1 MQLAR
6 ESWVHVQDSSSS
18 SSSSSSSEEGTC
30 QGDPLAMAAY
40 AVAIMPLINTLE
52 ERCQE
57 TTQCWF
63 ADDDGAASSI
73 ASLRDY
79 WNELSKEGPGYGCFP
94 NAKKTVLLVKPEHRD
109 DADRLFSNTGINIR
123 STGCR
128 YLGGSLGEEFMKEM
142 VQKWCQQICTLAEIA
157 HTQPHAAHAVFT
169 RSVTANSDTTSA
181 QRRAVRRFSMPLTR
195 LSTPPSCLLLRGE
208 SLSRISQR
216 EQYLPFLPDLVGLQY
231 PVLHRRRSVKTRLL
245 GT

>member
-1 MQLAR
+1 MASTISVLGEPERVAVVVVVVAFNSLNRAAALHNIPRVCPSMAQVFANTYTKPVRLFVDGD
-6 ESWVHVQDSSSS
+6 EIL
-18 SSSSSSSEEGTC
+18 SEEGTC

-63 ADDDGAASSI
+63 ADDDGSASSI

-79 WNELSKEGPGYGCFP
+79 WNELSKEGPGYGYFP

-128 YLGGSLGEEFMKEM
+128 YLGGSLGEQAFCEEFMKEM
-142 VQKWCQQICTLAEIA
+142 VQKWCQQIRTLAEIA
-157 HTQPHAAHAVFT
+157 HTQPHAAYAVFT
-169 RSVTANSDTTSA
+169 RSITAKN
-181 QRRAVRRFSMPLTR
+181 
-195 LSTPPSCLLLRGE
+195 
-208 SLSRISQR
+208 
-216 EQYLPFLPDLVGLQY
+216 
-231 PVLHRRRSVKTRLL
+231 
-245 GT
+245 